1 MSLISI
7 DFDFSPHKDIIMK
20 LCSRNDF
27 YENDVY
33 SVINRD
39 IPINLKNNLKKIVGV
54 EKIEKSINEL
64 KKRFIGLNHFGYF
77 IIVEENLKKKV
88 IGFIIYHIKEK
99 FRGSELLFILID
111 KKYQN
116 NGYGTMLLNK
126 YIQDL
131 NEKQLIMSI
140 VKIEKNETGN
150 FYKKTGF
157 KYLTTDDKYDILCYV
172 GNTKI
177 L

>member
-1 MSLISI
+1 MSLIQI
-7 DFDFSPHKDIIMK
+7 DFDFSPHKEIIMK
-20 LCSRNDF
+20 LCNRNKF
-27 YENDVY
+27 YEDDI
-33 SVINRD
+33 SVIVNRD
-39 IPINLKNNLKKIVGV
+39 LPTNYKNYLIKIVGV
-54 EKIEKSINEL
+54 EKYENHNKNLFTGL
-64 KKRFIGLNHFGYF
+64 KHFGYF

-126 YIQDL
+126 YIQDI
-131 NEKQLIMSI
+131 NEKKIMISI
-140 VKIEKNETGN
+140 VKIENKEMCN

-157 KYLTTDDKYDILCYV
+157 KYLATDDKYDVLCYV
-172 GNTKI
+172 RS
-177 L
+177 